1 LNICSIVR
9 VILAEV
15 LSSIDVGAEE
25 AGGSGVENV
34 TRTTQFDS
42 PSFLSQYSNFYT
54 NILSVNRISNS
65 AGIFLGFWWPLKMRR
80 VEKKKWIFHYSSTT
94 TQYFKNLKSA
104 FFRYKL
110 NKYLLLTIFSMKM
123 WCCESIPGNM
133 DKEKQTGVF
142 TYKIRK
148 R

>member
-1 LNICSIVR
+1 LER
-9 VILAEV
+9 KKLADRA
-15 LSSIDVGAEE
+15 LKTACFP
-25 AGGSGVENV
+25 ENV